1 MRQFQ
6 MDGSRALRPLA
17 IAAVVIVAVG
27 TSGCSWF
34 NKKDALY
41 EQSAEARP
49 LEVPPDLDR
58 PNTEGAMQVPQAA
71 TRSVTRSAVASP
83 AQGAGQANASGFTV
97 AGERDDMFNKVGT
110 ALAAIDGV
118 TIASKAQLLGT
129 YDVSYQGANFLV
141 RVTKVEAGV
150 YVSAVDPRGMPATND
165 AAIQLIAAL
174 KVAIGG

>member
-1 MRQFQ
+1 MRQLQ
-6 MDGSRALRPLA
+6 MDGTRALRPLI

-27 TSGCSWF
+27 TSGCRWF
-34 NKKDALY
+34 SKKDALY
-41 EQSAEARP
+41 AQSAETRP

-71 TRSVTRSAVASP
+71 AQSVTRSSMSAP
-83 AQGAGQANASGFTV
+83 AQAAQNNASGFTV
-97 AGERDDMFNKVGT
+97 AGERDAIFAKVGS
-110 ALAAIDGV
+110 ALAGIEGAA
-118 TIASKAQLLGT
+118 IASKAQLLGT

-150 YVSAVDPRGMPATND
+150 YVSAVDPRGMPATSE

-174 KVAIGG
+174 KTAIGG